1 MLATHLVR
9 GFKLTSFTQDYRLF
23 HRAHADDL
31 YSLCTFEYHCLAT
44 TCRMLSVMKDKS
56 DCLHCLI
63 IKMEET
69 TCVPNADTIRR
80 NCIQILNILL

>member
-23 HRAHADDL
+23 HRAHADL
-31 YSLCTFEYHCLAT
+31 YSLCTFEYHCLAAA
-44 TCRMLSVMKDKS
+44 CRMLSVMKDKS

-69 TCVPNADTIRR
+69 KCVPNADTIRR